1 MPNLSAASWTL
12 AASTALAA
20 VLVLL
25 AGSDLPPPVGFI
37 WVVTGAVAAGALV
50 RALVQRV
57 LGLRHTIGMLR
68 TLLAAS
74 GIGAS
79 VGVACATLLVLLG
92 SGEPTVDS
100 PSAGQAA
107 TFVVVVA
114 VVGAVSAAAISATA
128 IFSAA
133 MSRPQLAV
141 LVAAAPGAAASLLA
155 LTAVGTRLVA

>member
-1 MPNLSAASWTL
+1 
-12 AASTALAA
+12 LAA

-37 WVVTGAVAAGALV
+37 WVVAGAVAVGALV
-50 RALVQRV
+50 RALVPPV
-57 LGLRHTIGMLR
+57 LGLRHTRGMLR
-68 TLLAAS
+68 TLLAAG
-74 GIGAS
+74 GIGAG
-79 VGVACATLLVLLG
+79 VGVGCAALLVFLG

-133 MSRPQLAV
+133 MSRRQLAV
-141 LVAAAPGAAASLLA
+141 LVAAAPGAAVSLLA
-155 LTAVGTRLVA
+155 LSVIGTRLVT